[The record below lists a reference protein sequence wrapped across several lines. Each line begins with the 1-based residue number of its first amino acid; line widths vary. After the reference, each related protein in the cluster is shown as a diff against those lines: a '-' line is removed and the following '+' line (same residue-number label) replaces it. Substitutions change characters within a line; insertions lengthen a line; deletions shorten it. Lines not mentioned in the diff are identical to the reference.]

1 MKTPKKSWRVRPLTD
16 QARGALFN
24 ILAAKIAG
32 ASFLDLFAGTGAVGI
47 EALSRGA
54 ETAVFVELNR
64 FAVSLIRENL
74 ELTKLAGRAEVLA
87 LDVLRAIKLLNAR
100 GAKFD
105 LIYLGAPYDDPILAA
120 GLELIAGGG
129 LLKPAG
135 ILVAEYRRQQAVAE
149 SFGGLARV
157 REARYGETVLGF
169 YRNKQ

>member
-24 ILAAKIAG
+24 ILATKIAD

-54 ETAVFVELNR
+54 AVAFFVELNR
-64 FAVSLIRENL
+64 SAVSLIRENL
-74 ELTKLAGRAEVLA
+74 ELTGLAERAEVFA
-87 LDVLRAIKLLNAR
+87 LDVLRAVKLLDGK

-105 LIYLGAPYDDPILAA
+105 LIYLGAPYDDPVLEVSLKLLA
-120 GLELIAGGG
+120 GSQLLNQGGSV
-129 LLKPAG
+129 
-135 ILVAEYRRQQAVAE
+135 IAEYRRQQVIADNY
-149 SFGGLARV
+149 GGLERY

-169 YRNKQ
+169 YRMKK